1 MASQQPPNPPT
12 GNNNEKAPEPAAS
25 SSSEAP
31 QDAMDTAPDQP
42 AEETWADIP
51 EEIMSLST
59 DEILTRIRLIDND
72 LKVRSMSLA
81 AALSSKSYAFR

>member
-1 MASQQPPNPPT
+1 
-12 GNNNEKAPEPAAS
+12 
-25 SSSEAP
+25 
-31 QDAMDTAPDQP
+31 MDTAPDQP

-72 LKVRSMSLA
+72 LKVRAIHQNIWPRRLRFLDLGD
-81 AALSSKSYAFR
+81 ALRDITTAT

>member
-1 MASQQPPNPPT
+1 
-12 GNNNEKAPEPAAS
+12 
-25 SSSEAP
+25 
-31 QDAMDTAPDQP
+31 MDTAPDQP

-81 AALSSKSYAFR
+81 AALLSKSYTFR